1 MLYKDIHDVNDGF
14 QGTTAACR
22 EHTLPREDPNSK
34 ITVWFEGHTKI
45 GPVLQVQTRRCLDVH
60 GIEIRI
66 PSTLGDG

>member
-22 EHTLPREDPNSK
+22 EYTLLHEDPNSK
-34 ITVWFEGHTKI
+34 ITVWVERHTKI
-45 GPVLQVQTRRCLDVH
+45 GPVLHVQTGHCLDVL

-66 PSTLGDG
+66 PSTFGDG